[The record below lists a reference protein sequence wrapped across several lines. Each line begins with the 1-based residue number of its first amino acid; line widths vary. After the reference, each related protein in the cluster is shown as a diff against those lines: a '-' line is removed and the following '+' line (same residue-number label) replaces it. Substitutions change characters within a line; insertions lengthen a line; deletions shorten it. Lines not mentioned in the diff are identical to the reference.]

1 MVFAEGSFENRLSSD
16 SNVIIY
22 HENLLLNCQKGIVR

>member
-1 MVFAEGSFENRLSSD
+1 MVFAEVPFENRLSSD

-22 HENLLLNCQKGIVR
+22 HENLLLNC